1 MDMLVPPYVVYAIN
15 KYRSYLNICLL
26 QFLCFIEI
34 RDTITNGKSEQPP
47 QQKLEMNSFYTMM
60 METTFNPS
68 DRWNIYDENKT
79 TLGVL
84 NRWKNLY
91 SLRFYL

>member
-1 MDMLVPPYVVYAIN
+1 
-15 KYRSYLNICLL
+15 LL

-34 RDTITNGKSEQPP
+34 LDTITNGKSGQPP

-60 METTFNPS
+60 METQTTFNPL

-79 TLGVL
+79 TL
-84 NRWKNLY
+84 WC
-91 SLRFYL
+91 FE